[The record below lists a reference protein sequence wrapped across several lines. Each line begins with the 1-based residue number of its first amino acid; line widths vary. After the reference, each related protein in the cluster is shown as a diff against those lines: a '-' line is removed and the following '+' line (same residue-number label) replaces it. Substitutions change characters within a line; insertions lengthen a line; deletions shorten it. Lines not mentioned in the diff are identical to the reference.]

1 MEKITHLRKNCQ
13 IRYEQIAMY
22 LKRCQDVTICKSG
35 VWRIPAVCMG
45 ELPAS
50 QLRKRH
56 EKGWN
61 RYEKR

>member
-1 MEKITHLRKNCQ
+1 
-13 IRYEQIAMY
+13 MY